1 MLCELI
7 IELGYTLSLFSPV
20 IAGFAP
26 LEFSRV
32 KIWKFQGSGLE
43 HLTVQLE
50 HFYLT
55 IVSRTRKRN
64 WIPACHLGKHLSHIL
79 ITQNHFLLIL
89 VNDFVRGWLSRTHPF
104 PLDKKAFKVTCP
116 ITKLTK
122 LTWALVSLNQY
133 STSPYRTLLL
143 TKFPNQVTKKP
154 LLLCLRCRHYINAE
168 IWM

>member
-50 HFYLT
+50 HLYLT

-79 ITQNHFLLIL
+79 ITQNHFLLIF

-116 ITKLTK
+116 ITKLTCPRLLDRTFFEPWYP
-122 LTWALVSLNQY
+122 LTNIQ
-133 STSPYRTLLL
+133 LLL
-143 TKFPNQVTKKP
+143 TEH
-154 LLLCLRCRHYINAE
+154 CS
-168 IWM
+168 